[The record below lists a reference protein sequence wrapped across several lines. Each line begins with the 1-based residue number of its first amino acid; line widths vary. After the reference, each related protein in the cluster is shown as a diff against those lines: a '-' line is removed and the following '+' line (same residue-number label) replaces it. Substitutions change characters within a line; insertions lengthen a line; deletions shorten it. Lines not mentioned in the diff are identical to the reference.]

1 MDSLMHTMSN
11 LFDQLGLPSDEASIS
26 QFLATHSPLPH
37 GLPLAD
43 AAFWTDSQKAFLRDE
58 ILNDADWA
66 EVIDMLNSALHL
78 KAD

>member
-1 MDSLMHTMSN
+1 MDSIMHTMPN
-11 LFDQLGLPSDEASIS
+11 LFDQLGLPSDETSIS
-26 QFLATHSPLPH
+26 QFIATHSPLPQ

-43 AAFWTDSQKAFLRDE
+43 AAFWTLSQKTFLRDE

>member
-1 MDSLMHTMSN
+1 MDSLMHTMPN

-37 GLPLAD
+37 GLVLAD
-43 AAFWTDSQKAFLRDE
+43 APFWKDSQKAFLRDE